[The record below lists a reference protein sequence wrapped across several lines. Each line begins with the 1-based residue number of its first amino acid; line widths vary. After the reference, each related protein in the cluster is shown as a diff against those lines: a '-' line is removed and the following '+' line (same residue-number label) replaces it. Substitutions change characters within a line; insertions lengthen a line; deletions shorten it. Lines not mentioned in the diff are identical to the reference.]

1 MLQRIQSLYLLL
13 TTILSLL
20 FLKGNF
26 LRIINKAGNQLAMN
40 FSGIYQADGADG
52 FFLVTRIFPVSVLI
66 IIIPVI
72 SLLSIFFYKNRKLQ
86 MKVVAALIVLTV
98 VWIGLIVYY
107 MLASAEGS
115 GASFIP
121 GVKVFLAPVIFI
133 FAVLAY
139 RAIRRD
145 ENLVRSY
152 DRLR

>member
-98 VWIGLIVYY
+98 VWIGLKFD
-107 MLASAEGS
+107 MQHSEW
-115 GASFIP
+115 
-121 GVKVFLAPVIFI
+121 
-133 FAVLAY
+133 
-139 RAIRRD
+139 
-145 ENLVRSY
+145 
-152 DRLR
+152 